1 MRPRN
6 VSREHEAKEHEAT
19 DNEIGTIIKAMY
31 PCSFK
36 NTLNIL
42 NTRVQEQRQRP
53 AEDYRLAY
61 WDDFVRVRKDVT
73 AVSRNT
79 PLPII
84 VAKIAKAEQLRDK
97 LGFDVSAIL
106 ASLQVVML
114 DKKCKLQ
121 EKLRDLE
128 NAAPTWLRNG

>member
-6 VSREHEAKEHEAT
+6 VSREHEGKEHDAT
-19 DNEIGTIIKAMY
+19 DNEIGIIIKAMY

-42 NTRVQEQRQRP
+42 NTRVQKQRQRP

-61 WDDFVRVRKDVT
+61 WDDFVRLRKDVT

-114 DKKCKLQ
+114 HKKCKLQ

>member
-1 MRPRN
+1 M
-6 VSREHEAKEHEAT
+6 
-19 DNEIGTIIKAMY
+19 
-31 PCSFK
+31 
-36 NTLNIL
+36 
-42 NTRVQEQRQRP
+42 
-53 AEDYRLAY
+53 EDYRLAY
-61 WDDFVRVRKDVT
+61 WDDFERLRKDVT

-79 PLPII
+79 PPPII
-84 VAKIAKAEQLRDK
+84 VAKIAKAQQLRDK

-114 DKKCKLQ
+114 HNKCKLQ